1 MLHDLLDLS
10 VGMSDRC
17 PKLMVP
23 PTELA
28 MFLPS
33 PALPTVFL
41 SWVDD
46 NFTLLSPETSKP
58 RLTTQVSCPIFQQIL
73 SVQSSKYTQTL
84 TMMCM
89 SAATSLAQAPSSPS
103 FFPCVIAKVSWR
115 VFLLLL
121 FFCLSIKKK
130 KLKYSWFTM
139 FQVYS
144 KVIYKHTNIWVFKGG
159 SSGKESTCQCS
170 RCRSHGFNPWVRKI
184 HSRRK

>member
-1 MLHDLLDLS
+1 
-10 VGMSDRC
+10 MSDRC

-23 PTELA
+23 QTELA

-41 SWVDD
+41 SWVD

-103 FFPCVIAKVSWR
+103 LFPCVIAKVSWW
-115 VFLLLL
+115 VFPLLL

-130 KLKYSWFTM
+130 IE
-139 FQVYS
+139 VYS
-144 KVIYKHTNIWVFKGG
+144 KVIYKHTHIWVFKGG
-159 SSGKESTCQCS
+159 SSGKESTCQCR
-170 RCRSHGFNPWVRKI
+170 RCRSHVQSLGQKDPW
-184 HSRRK
+184 RRK